1 VDEETLKHL
10 LRGLGPT
17 NPEGHV
23 APTAFVGM
31 KKRRIKIW
39 KRIIIIQLVGDLLTT
54 FGLFVCNAGEEVC
67 EKSRQQ

>member
-31 KKRRIKIW
+31 KKRIKIW
-39 KRIIIIQLVGDLLTT
+39 KRIIGNTEFFILSPRKVRS
-54 FGLFVCNAGEEVC
+54 
-67 EKSRQQ
+67 SRG

>member
-39 KRIIIIQLVGDLLTT
+39 KRIIIIAIAIISRPMLAL
-54 FGLFVCNAGEEVC
+54 CNAGEEVC
-67 EKSRQQ
+67 EK

>member
-1 VDEETLKHL
+1 VYVDEETLKHL
-10 LRGLGPT
+10 LRGLGPR

-39 KRIIIIQLVGDLLTT
+39 KRIMQETLS
-54 FGLFVCNAGEEVC
+54 FSF
-67 EKSRQQ
+67 